1 VATTVL
7 GAMCLVLE
15 DFVVQMV
22 CLSLL
27 GVGLATFFNSFQ
39 TFMRGETVP
48 GALASTV
55 AHYTLAWSAG
65 SSLGFLS
72 SGVVYRMGTLALGAV
87 DVAVGLTVLAILL
100 QHQYRD
106 HEEASADEHVEQ
118 PMHGARPV
126 DPAYVAIAWCMIF
139 TTTFVQRPLQ
149 SLFPAACGEAG
160 VSPTA
165 VGAVLFL
172 HMLVQGVWGY
182 AMGRCG
188 RWRYRRTPIVL
199 FHAAAAMVLG
209 LVAWRPSIALSSAG
223 IVALG
228 LYTGFTYF
236 SAVYYSSNSGRRSF
250 NIGVNECLV
259 GLGCLAGLFASE
271 RLIVQT
277 GSDAAMYISGA
288 VALLIS
294 MLVQLLIA
302 SRRSAT
308 A

>member
-1 VATTVL
+1 MARGHHDGDLYGRESPGGVGPDAQQARKLLLLSTVATTVL

-118 PMHGARPV
+118 PMHGARG
-126 DPAYVAIAWCMIF
+126 
-139 TTTFVQRPLQ
+139 Q
-149 SLFPAACGEAG
+149 SI
-160 VSPTA
+160 
-165 VGAVLFL
+165 
-172 HMLVQGVWGY
+172 
-182 AMGRCG
+182 
-188 RWRYRRTPIVL
+188 RRTSPL
-199 FHAAAAMVLG
+199 
-209 LVAWRPSIALSSAG
+209 P
-223 IVALG
+223 
-228 LYTGFTYF
+228 
-236 SAVYYSSNSGRRSF
+236 
-250 NIGVNECLV
+250 GV
-259 GLGCLAGLFASE
+259 
-271 RLIVQT
+271 
-277 GSDAAMYISGA
+277 
-288 VALLIS
+288 
-294 MLVQLLIA
+294 
-302 SRRSAT
+302 
-308 A
+308 